1 MSTEEVL
8 LDTKKEDLNLINSNS
23 TINKTEF
30 KQSLN
35 QQHLHNQ
42 LPSESIKLFSQ
53 SNEEAVI
60 WDLEV
65 WKRAEQTKFKAYL
78 KQLEYEFLSNISE
91 DFQKKDEEREKEFKA
106 KINELNVLQTR
117 LRKKATELE
126 SRENKLNLMEEE
138 LKMKMNEVARQLANK
153 EDEIVYYNKRFKES
167 KMLLEK
173 DKQNLLKQ
181 VEEKEREIQK
191 LETQFKNFKKE
202 VDDSPLT
209 LIKNELNRKT
219 LQLEESNREKE
230 RIVGEKEKYRQQ
242 SEKLKIDLVKIKKLF
257 EGEKE
262 QFYKQKLEEIEKL
275 KFEIYNQKTSQNEM
289 NELQELRIKLKQLT
303 EEKKESPK
311 EEKENYLKK
320 REYRIINIEKKNNTF
335 SNQNRYE
342 NFDLNSELHRLNIER
357 SNLLISGMYQENDA
371 LIIQIDNRIR
381 KLIEMQNN

>member
-8 LDTKKEDLNLINSNS
+8 LETKKEDINFINSNS

-35 QQHLHNQ
+35 QQQLQNQ

-126 SRENKLNLMEEE
+126 SRENKLNFMEEE

-153 EDEIVYYNKRFKES
+153 EEEIVYYNKRFKES

-181 VEEKEREIQK
+181 LEEKEKDIQK
-191 LETQFKNFKKE
+191 IETQFKNFKKE
-202 VDDSPLT
+202 IDESPLT

-219 LQLEESNREKE
+219 LELEESNREKD
-230 RIVGEKEKYRQQ
+230 RIIGEKEKYRQQ
-242 SEKLKIDLVKIKKLF
+242 SERLKIDLIKIKKVF

-262 QFYKQKLEEIEKL
+262 QIYKQKLEDFEKL
-275 KFEIYNQKTSQNEM
+275 KFEIYNQKISHNEM

-311 EEKENYLKK
+311 REIEDNLKK
-320 REYRIINIEKKNNTF
+320 KEYRIINIEKKNNTYT
-335 SNQNRYE
+335 NQNRFE